1 MLIQMPVFLGLYAV
15 VSNIANP
22 ENMQWWMKFPINT
35 IDMVYSFLYPVVN
48 QMIDIVALNTNF
60 LWLDVLSKNHIGLTV
75 LAGLLM
81 WINMKIMTW
90 TKPATTPSIPWTDMP
105 DMTKMMGMMNIVLVT
120 MIAGFVYSVA
130 AGVGLYIITSTLVGV
145 LQLYYQNRILIN
157 AKLQTIF
164 KQ

>member
-1 MLIQMPVFLGLYAV
+1 
-15 VSNIANP
+15 
-22 ENMQWWMKFPINT
+22 
-35 IDMVYSFLYPVVN
+35 
-48 QMIDIVALNTNF
+48 
-60 LWLDVLSKNHIGLTV
+60 
-75 LAGLLM
+75 
-81 WINMKIMTW
+81 
-90 TKPATTPSIPWTDMP
+90 MP